1 MFGNIT
7 RWPASGREAI
17 QVSLM
22 NGGLAPRG
30 ESSEYHFRTCPRLSL
45 SVSEKVHVTQ
55 ALEALDVKTSAALSK
70 LLSSAAKDVRAVRVP
85 RPQQQQQQQQQQ
97 AEECMAAAAA
107 AAATA
112 AAVAGWKEYLTA
124 DGKKYYHNAATRTTQ
139 WAAPPGWQLAAMAA
153 ARAGNAM
160 RRIDTK
166 CAVVMRVRE
175 YSLRAAPP
183 GWQLAAM
190 ARRAPVM
197 QCGVREILV
206 LMQCGMRR
214 VRVLPERRLWARQKY
229 SLLMKMLRT

>member
-1 MFGNIT
+1 
-7 RWPASGREAI
+7 
-17 QVSLM
+17 
-22 NGGLAPRG
+22 
-30 ESSEYHFRTCPRLSL
+30 
-45 SVSEKVHVTQ
+45 
-55 ALEALDVKTSAALSK
+55 
-70 LLSSAAKDVRAVRVP
+70 
-85 RPQQQQQQQQQQ
+85 
-97 AEECMAAAAA
+97 MAAAAA
-107 AAATA
+107 AAKAAAA

-124 DGKKYYHNAATRTTQ
+124 DGKKYYHSAATRTTQ

-190 ARRAPVM
+190 PRRAPVM

-214 VRVLPERRLWARQKY
+214 VRVLPERSKALGPAKIFLTDENDAHLVVPRGYGSSRAMRLGGEKGK
-229 SLLMKMLRT
+229 LLS